1 MNKDDLRQKMDSVL
15 ENVRKDVSSVRTGRA
30 TPSLVQDIVVT
41 TYGGAQKMR
50 IVELGSITAPDTRS
64 LVISPWDKSTIFDI
78 KRALEESSSGVSP
91 VVDGEIIR
99 ISLPPMTAEDR
110 QNYVKL
116 LNQKLES
123 GKIMIRRVRAD
134 GMAEVD
140 SAFAEKQFGEDDRDR
155 REEEVQ
161 KLTDEYVN
169 KIEDIGKKKEEELLQ
184 V

>member
-1 MNKDDLRQKMDSVL
+1 MNKDDLRKKMDSVL
-15 ENVRKDVSSVRTGRA
+15 ESVRTDISSVRTGRA

-41 TYGGAQKMR
+41 TYAGVQKMK
-50 IVELGSITAPDTRS
+50 IVELGSITAPDARS

-78 KRALEESSSGVSP
+78 KRALEESATGVSP

-99 ISLPPMTAEDR
+99 ISLPSMTAEDR
-110 QNYVKL
+110 QSYIKL
-116 LNQKLES
+116 LNQKLEN
-123 GKIMIRRVRAD
+123 GKIMVRRVRAD

-140 SAFAEKQFGEDDRDR
+140 RAFAEKQFGEDDRDR

-161 KLTDEYVN
+161 KITDEYAG
-169 KIEDIGKKKEEELLQ
+169 KIEEIGKKKEEELLQ